1 MAQSGYPEFENS
13 PYTQLTGVEF
23 IRLENGFSYAVM
35 KVTESVLGFPNG
47 SVHGGAIA
55 TLVDVGMGGALRT
68 LLKDDE
74 MMRTV
79 QLQVNYLT
87 APMSGVLVCESKVI
101 RKGRKIATVESEIK
115 NEGTLSAKATGTYY
129 IAKVKSD

>member
-13 PYTQLTGVEF
+13 PYTKLTGVEF
-23 IRLENGFSYAVM
+23 IRLQDGYSHAIM

-74 MMRTV
+74 HDENSTIAG
-79 QLQVNYLT
+79 QLFSST
-87 APMSGVLVCESKVI
+87 AIWCSCL
-101 RKGRKIATVESEIK
+101 R
-115 NEGTLSAKATGTYY
+115 
-129 IAKVKSD
+129 VKSY

>member
-1 MAQSGYPEFENS
+1 MVQSGYPEFENS
-13 PYTQLTGVEF
+13 PYTKLTGVVF
-23 IRLENGFSYAVM
+23 TRLEEGYSRATM

-68 LLKDDE
+68 CLEDDE
-74 MMRTV
+74 LMRTV

-87 APMSGVLVCESKVI
+87 APVSGICICESKVI
-101 RKGRKIATVESEIK
+101 RKGRKIATVEAEIT
-115 NEGTLSAKATGTYY
+115 NEETLAAKATGTYY
-129 IAKVKSD
+129 ISKLKKQ